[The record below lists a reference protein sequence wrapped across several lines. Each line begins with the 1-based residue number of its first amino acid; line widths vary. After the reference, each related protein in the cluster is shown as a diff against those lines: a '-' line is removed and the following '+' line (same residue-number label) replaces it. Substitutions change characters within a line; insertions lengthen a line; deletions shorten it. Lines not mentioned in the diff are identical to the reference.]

1 MCGKGVGEIIQ
12 GRILELRE
20 TLHRER
26 LRSEQPV
33 IEEIVPVAPFREEDP
48 GVMRPV
54 DHVPEHEV
62 LEVWREVEVL
72 ARGIRRGRPEL
83 DPEIMEGVA
92 LPSIVTRNQTKRV
105 RRINVTTRP

>member
-26 LRSEQPV
+26 LRSEQAV

-54 DHVPEHEV
+54 DHVPEYEV
-62 LEVWREVEVL
+62 LEVRREVEVL

-83 DPEIMEGVA
+83 DPELIGGVA
-92 LPSIVTRNQTKRV
+92 LPSIVV
-105 RRINVTTRP
+105 RDQVMAVEIADAR